1 MVQAAWGDLDLMK
14 HLAPE
19 ILQQQN
25 EDDERPKTFK
35 EVQAEQLRT
44 QDLHMVGDLI
54 NRVYCGE
61 PVYDYSM
68 ERNADTIPG
77 LIKMVKE

>member
-1 MVQAAWGDLDLMK
+1 MK

-54 NRVYCGE
+54 NRVYFGE